1 MRRALTVKQFNE
13 YIKSSLKHDPIFQ
26 QLYLR
31 GEVANYRYSH
41 NHLYFSLKEGEDI
54 IDCVIYYYLD
64 KNINTDFESG
74 DQIEVH
80 GNLNFNNYSSRL
92 IINVSK
98 IEEVG
103 ISEDYKL
110 FLKLKKAFIDKG
122 YFDPENKKDLP
133 KLPKNIGLITSKD
146 GAAVEDFL
154 NVINQV
160 PNDITISFYPVKVQ
174 GKSAVNEILN
184 AFSFLD
190 KKNLDLIVITR
201 GGGSKEDLGVF
212 NNPEIVEKVYSL
224 KTPIVSAIGHKID
237 QTLIDLVSD
246 LSLQTP
252 TEAASVIVRDYSYL
266 FKDMENIF
274 SKIRKTFTDRI
285 YFSKVRLSFL
295 KKDLQKFD
303 PNLLIDKKL
312 SNLNELAKSF
322 DKEINDK
329 IKTSKTNLKIMDLRL
344 NSIKNMLDIEKDR
357 IKIIDMEG
365 RDIFSKHLLK
375 SKQDIRIV
383 FSDGEVLAEI
393 KDESNIWRKLRKITK
408 TIRRIR
414 KHQG

>member
-393 KDESNIWRKLRKITK
+393 KDESNI
-408 TIRRIR
+408 
-414 KHQG
+414 